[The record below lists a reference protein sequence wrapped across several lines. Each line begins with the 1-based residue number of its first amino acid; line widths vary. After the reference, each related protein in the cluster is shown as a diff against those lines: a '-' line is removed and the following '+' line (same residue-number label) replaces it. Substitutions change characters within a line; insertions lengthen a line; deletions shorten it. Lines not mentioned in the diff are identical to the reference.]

1 MHALYPGGADAAG
14 AASTGVSS
22 PEVGGTAAGSARA
35 GSGQARTVP
44 LDGSKTVL
52 GPDEISRALTRI
64 AHEILERTNGAAD
77 VVLLGIPTRGVPL
90 ARRLASKLS
99 QAEGRP
105 APAGSLD
112 VTMYRDDLRLRP
124 ARRLGHTA
132 VPPAGIDGKIV
143 VLVDDVLYSGRT
155 VRAALDALGDI
166 GRPRAV
172 QLAVLVDRGHRELP
186 IRADYV
192 GKNLPTSQR
201 EVVQVL
207 LTETDGQDGVVLGMG
222 RASQADAA
230 QSDRE
235 QLDKEQSSRAQ
246 SNAAQPDPV
255 RADAPGRGDT
265 PGDGIPT
272 QAAR

>member
-1 MHALYPGGADAAG
+1 M
-14 AASTGVSS
+14 
-22 PEVGGTAAGSARA
+22 
-35 GSGQARTVP
+35 
-44 LDGSKTVL
+44 L
-52 GPDEISRALTRI
+52 GPEEIGRALTRV
-64 AHEILERTNGAAD
+64 AHEILERTNGASE

-90 ARRLASKLS
+90 ASRLAARLAK
-99 QAEGRP
+99 AEGRP

-112 VTMYRDDLRLRP
+112 ITMYRDDLRLRP
-124 ARRLGHTA
+124 ARPLGHTA
-132 VPPAGIDGKIV
+132 VPATGIDGKVV

-207 LTETDGQDGVVLGMG
+207 LTETDGQDAVILGMSAG
-222 RASQADAA
+222 ELSHPAA
-230 QSDRE
+230 
-235 QLDKEQSSRAQ
+235 
-246 SNAAQPDPV
+246 
-255 RADAPGRGDT
+255 APGGHGQTGRTGA
-265 PGDGIPT
+265 G
-272 QAAR
+272 Q

>member
-1 MHALYPGGADAAG
+1 LMHALYPGGGDAAG
-14 AASTGVSS
+14 AASNDV
-22 PEVGGTAAGSARA
+22 GSAGAR
-35 GSGQARTVP
+35 SGQSRTVP
-44 LDGSKTVL
+44 PAGGKTVL

-77 VVLLGIPTRGVPL
+77 VVLMGIPTRGVPL

-207 LTETDGQDGVVLGMG
+207 LTETDGQEAVLLGMS
-222 RASQADAA
+222 RAGQADAA
-230 QSDRE
+230 QPDKTQSD
-235 QLDKEQSSRAQ
+235 
-246 SNAAQPDPV
+246 AAQLET
-255 RADAPGRGDT
+255 AGRGDT
-265 PGDGIPT
+265 PGDNIPT